1 MVVALC
7 TSFLCCALCANHP
20 LLSSIF
26 LRIVNTTPQVSI
38 VNYVRMV
45 SMVKRGMELAVTV
58 KNVHVSHQEQQ
69 RE

>member
-1 MVVALC
+1 MVASC
-7 TSFLCCALCANHP
+7 TSFLCCALCTNRP
-20 LLSSIF
+20 LLSSI

-45 SMVKRGMELAVTV
+45 STVKRGMELAMIV
-58 KNVHVSHQEQQ
+58 KNAHVSHQEQQ